1 MSFLGPEKRAGGIS
15 LFDCKAVSH
24 VEAVSEGIN
33 AAAPEVKAASEV
45 KASPEVKAS
54 QEVKVESEV
63 KPVPE
68 IKVESKLKAD
78 FEMGPRVLQLTD
90 SNG

>member
-1 MSFLGPEKRAGGIS
+1 MTFLGPEKRAGGIS

-33 AAAPEVKAASEV
+33 AAASEVKAA
-45 KASPEVKAS
+45 P
-54 QEVKVESEV
+54 EVKVESEV

-68 IKVESKLKAD
+68 VKVESKLKAD

>member
-1 MSFLGPEKRAGGIS
+1 M
-15 LFDCKAVSH
+15 SH

-33 AAAPEVKAASEV
+33 AADSEVKAA
-45 KASPEVKAS
+45 P
-54 QEVKVESEV
+54 EVKVESEV

-68 IKVESKLKAD
+68 VKIESKLKAD